1 MLERV
6 LREPL
11 VHFLVLGAAVF
22 LVSYAL
28 AKPGVVQDGK
38 IIVTSGRIEQ
48 LATGFVRVWQRAPSA
63 EELDGLIEDSVREE
77 VLYREALAMGLDKD
91 DSVIRRRLRQKFEF
105 LTEDT
110 ADAVHPTDE
119 TLQAWLDSHPEQF
132 SQRPKVAFRQVF
144 VSLARRG
151 AAASNDALKLLAQL
165 NSAGHEV
172 DASDQGD
179 TTMLPHELPLSSN
192 DEILRIFGGEFAQ
205 QLARTEPGRWA
216 GPLRS
221 GYGLHLVY
229 VSERTQG
236 AMPPLDDVREVV
248 RRDWFA
254 TRRRDEADSNYRAL
268 RAKYAIVVE
277 SLATQ
282 RRDDAA
288 NQGAAPVVAGGR

>member
-1 MLERV
+1 MLKRV

-11 VHFLVLGAAVF
+11 VHFLILGAAVF
-22 LVSYAL
+22 LLSYAL
-28 AKPGVVQDGK
+28 AKPGVVQDGR
-38 IIVTSGRIEQ
+38 IVVTSGKIEQ

-63 EELDGLIEDSVREE
+63 EELDGLIEDFVREE

-110 ADAVHPTDE
+110 ADAVHPTDQ
-119 TLQAWLDSHPEQF
+119 TLQAWLDGHSEKYRQE
-132 SQRPKVAFRQVF
+132 PKVAFRQVF
-144 VSLARRG
+144 VSLSRRG

-172 DASDQGD
+172 DASDRGD

-192 DEILRIFGGEFAQ
+192 DEILRIFGSEFAR

-236 AMPPLDDVREVV
+236 ALPPLAEVREAVQ
-248 RRDWFA
+248 RDWFA
-254 TRRRDEADSNYRAL
+254 ARRRQEADASYQAL

-282 RRDDAA
+282 GRDDAA
-288 NQGAAPVVAGGR
+288 NQGGAPVVAGGR